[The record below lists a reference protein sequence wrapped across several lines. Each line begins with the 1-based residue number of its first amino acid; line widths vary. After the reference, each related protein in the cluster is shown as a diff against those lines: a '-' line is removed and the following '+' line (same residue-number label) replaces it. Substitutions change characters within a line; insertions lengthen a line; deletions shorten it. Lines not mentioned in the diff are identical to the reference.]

1 MKIFKEI
8 SIKQICDYI
17 DWKPFFQSWELHG
30 NFPQI
35 LNDQKV
41 GKAANDLYND
51 ALNMLED
58 MINKNL
64 VKPAAVIG
72 FWPANS
78 DLDDIIIYENDSRK
92 KILDKF
98 YNLRQQVSRKKIQK
112 ELIFVSQIL

>member
-1 MKIFKEI
+1 M
-8 SIKQICDYI
+8 
-17 DWKPFFQSWELHG
+17 
-30 NFPQI
+30 
-35 LNDQKV
+35 NDQKV

-58 MINKNL
+58 MIKKKL

-92 KILDKF
+92 KF
-98 YNLRQQVSRKKIQK
+98 
-112 ELIFVSQIL
+112 